1 MLTYT
6 HTTFTQ
12 DDSRLMHACNA
23 FHSSFLIVTT
33 CKVPSKMG
41 HAKSSCFFRS
51 QYTRA
56 WYPNILFSCP
66 KVLMNDWIYP
76 SQCGIGG
83 VTWYFLI
90 EMTAWITI
98 SCRKITGTLS
108 RARMLGFDS
117 WVNKWLT
124 CFVSFLLLAMCSCV
138 YKLGFSTNTSSVTV
152 FGCHKGTRFAHQR
165 GLENIW
171 VVRIWRCNMM
181 TFC

>member
-1 MLTYT
+1 M
-6 HTTFTQ
+6 
-12 DDSRLMHACNA
+12 
-23 FHSSFLIVTT
+23 FL
-33 CKVPSKMG
+33 
-41 HAKSSCFFRS
+41 HKSIHEHGIQIYF
-51 QYTRA
+51 
-56 WYPNILFSCP
+56 FSCP
-66 KVLMNDWIYP
+66 KVLMNDWICP

-98 SCRKITGTLS
+98 YCRKITGTLS

-181 TFC
+181 TFYLENSGQVSSKTGGWIFFLTNCFIH